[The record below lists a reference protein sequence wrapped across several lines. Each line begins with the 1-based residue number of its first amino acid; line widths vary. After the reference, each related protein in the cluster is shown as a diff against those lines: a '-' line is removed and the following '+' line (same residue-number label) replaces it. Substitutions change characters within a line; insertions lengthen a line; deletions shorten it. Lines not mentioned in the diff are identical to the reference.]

1 MYVCM
6 YACMHACIAIVE
18 SNAFVRPDRRC
29 MHACMSVCVESNVN
43 VRRHLRQPLPTAA
56 AANNLQQS
64 LSVFRD
70 AAHALGYR
78 LVAFTQNC
86 ILLRQDLADAVA
98 FPRSINRLYLD
109 ALLVNWND
117 MLLNV
122 EATRRGM
129 PPDLVE
135 AETRQFGAFDP
146 AIDFDALL
154 QRARHEE
161 EAGEDGVSG
170 SSTTARADAR

>member
-1 MYVCM
+1 MCVCM
-6 YACMHACIAIVE
+6 
-18 SNAFVRPDRRC
+18 
-29 MHACMSVCVESNVN
+29 ESNVN
-43 VRRHLRQPLPTAA
+43 VGPDLRQPLPTAA

-86 ILLRQDLADAVA
+86 ILLRQDLADAVP
-98 FPRSINRLYLD
+98 FPRSVNRLYLD

-135 AETRQFGAFDP
+135 AETRQFGAFEP